1 MSEKIIIDNN
11 QFVQNFIK
19 DKDKSIDFYDRKMK
33 ALEIKSK
40 EQDISMRKEYADI
53 VVKFVVYYM
62 AFVFIILF
70 LSGTPS
76 SFKMSYSVLM
86 TLLGTTTATV
96 ISLFAIVVNYLFPKK

>member
-33 ALEIKSK
+33 VLEIKSK

-53 VVKFVVYYM
+53 VVKFVVY
-62 AFVFIILF
+62 
-70 LSGTPS
+70 
-76 SFKMSYSVLM
+76 
-86 TLLGTTTATV
+86 
-96 ISLFAIVVNYLFPKK
+96 